1 MQTHFGIDLLEPEW
15 SRSVA
20 CIGTFDGVHL
30 GHREVIASAVA
41 KATERGLPA
50 VVITFDRHPAAIL
63 APDKCPLAVAS
74 IRSNLEQ
81 FAAMGVALSLVLPFD
96 RHLADTSAED
106 FLHNVVQSAVK
117 ADLLVVGHDFA
128 FGHDRVGTPNW
139 LQDRIE
145 TIVVPP
151 YELDGVRVSSS
162 AVRRAVSDGRM
173 EDANRWLGRPFSV
186 EGVVVHGA
194 AMGRKLGYPTAN
206 LARSFR
212 QATPADGVYVG
223 TARTDHGIYRA
234 AISVGVRPTIDAT
247 TRTIEAYLLEY
258 GGDSLYGKPLALDF
272 ERRLRDQVKFDSLE
286 ALKEQM
292 ALDVEAAQG

>member
-15 SRSVA
+15 TRSVA

-74 IRSNLEQ
+74 VRSNLEQ

-96 RHLADTSAED
+96 RPLADTSAED

-139 LQDRIE
+139 LQGKIE

-162 AVRRAVSDGRM
+162 AVRRAVSEGRV

-234 AISVGVRPTIDAT
+234 AISVGVRPTIDET

>member
-74 IRSNLEQ
+74 VRSNLEQ

-96 RHLADTSAED
+96 RPLADTSAED

-117 ADLLVVGHDFA
+117 AHLLVVGHDFA

-139 LQDRIE
+139 LQGKIE

-162 AVRRAVSDGRM
+162 AVRRAVSEGRV